1 MAEENDMGDRTEEA
15 TAQRRE
21 DFRKRGQVA
30 HTREFATV
38 LVLFG
43 GVFLLWSVGQIFVSH
58 ISGFLSHAFAEAVPL
73 TARTGDIVSPLKFI
87 LGKGV
92 LVTLPIGLGF
102 MFLGIVSQV
111 LQTGFLAKEN
121 AVQIDFSHIDPIQGL
136 GRIFSLR
143 AVVEGIK
150 SCAKFLLI
158 TSIIYIVLKDEI
170 QGASRLSSMAIPQLG
185 VHIAL
190 VSGKLLMSA
199 AIFLLVL
206 AIFDYGYQR
215 WTLERQMRMT
225 KQEVK
230 EEIKNREGD
239 PQTRARIR
247 RIQRDV
253 AQRRMMES
261 VKKADV
267 IITNPTHIAVAL
279 RYDANLPAPQLLA
292 KGAELIAEKIKARA
306 RELGIPVVENKP
318 LARTI
323 YKTMKI
329 GQVIPRELFNAVA
342 EVLAYVYKLK
352 KKKKVR
358 N

>member
-1 MAEENDMGDRTEEA
+1 MAEESDMGDRTEDA
-15 TAQRRE
+15 TTQRRE

-43 GVFLLWSVGQIFVSH
+43 GVFLLWSIGHVFVKQ
-58 ISGFLSHAFAEAVPL
+58 ISGFLTNTFAENISL
-73 TARTGDIVSPLKFI
+73 TVRTGDILTPMKVIFAQGAMVS
-87 LGKGV
+87 
-92 LVTLPIGLGF
+92 LPIGFGF
-102 MFLGIVSQV
+102 MILGIASQV
-111 LQTGFLAKEN
+111 LQTGFLSKEN
-121 AVQIDFSHIDPIQGL
+121 AIQADFSHIDPIQGL
-136 GRIFSLR
+136 GRIFSWK
-143 AVVEGIK
+143 AVAEGIK
-150 SCAKFLLI
+150 ACAKFALI
-158 TSIIYIVLKDEI
+158 TAIVYVILKKEVL
-170 QGASRLSSMAIPQLG
+170 GSERLSALSIPALG
-185 VHIAL
+185 AHIAL

-199 AIFLLVL
+199 GIFILVL
-206 AIFDYGYQR
+206 SLFDYGYQR

-230 EEIKNREGD
+230 DEIKNREGD
-239 PQTRARIR
+239 PATRARIR

-253 AQRRMMES
+253 AQRRMMDA

-267 IITNPTHIAVAL
+267 IITNPTHIAVAI
-279 RYDANLPAPQLLA
+279 RYDSGLPAPQLLA

-306 RELGIPVVENKP
+306 RELGIPIVENKP

-323 YKTMKI
+323 FKTMKI

-352 KKKKVR
+352 RKRKAL
-358 N
+358 

>member
-1 MAEENDMGDRTEEA
+1 MAEENDLGDRTEEA
-15 TAQRRE
+15 TTQRRE

-43 GVFLLWSVGQIFVSH
+43 GVFLLWSVGQILISQ
-58 ISGFLSHAFAEAVPL
+58 ISGFLSHAFGEALPMA
-73 TARTGDIVSPLKFI
+73 ARTGDVISPLKFI
-87 LGKGV
+87 FGKGV
-92 LVTLPIGLGF
+92 LVGLPVGLGF
-102 MFLGIVSQV
+102 MVLGIASQV
-111 LQTGFLAKEN
+111 LQTGLLAKEN
-121 AVQIDFSHIDPIQGL
+121 AVQMDFSRIDPIQGL
-136 GRIFSLR
+136 GRIFSFR
-143 AVVEGIK
+143 AVAEGIK
-150 SCAKFLLI
+150 SFAKFLLI
-158 TSIIYIVLKDEI
+158 TAIIYVVLKDEI
-170 QGASRLSSMAIPQLG
+170 QVAQRLSSLSIPQLG
-185 VHIAL
+185 GHIAL

-199 AIFLLVL
+199 AIFLMVL

-267 IITNPTHIAVAL
+267 IVTNPTHIAVAL
-279 RYDANLPAPQLLA
+279 RYDPNLPAPQLLA
-292 KGAELIAEKIKARA
+292 KGAELIAEKIKSRA
-306 RELGIPVVENKP
+306 REIGIPIVENKP

-342 EVLAYVYKLK
+342 EVLAYVYKIK
-352 KKKKVR
+352 RKKKVR